1 MRHHNFAVILF
12 TATLLSGGIAT
23 IGNADAKKVG
33 PKASGYAIEQCLLAS
48 DAQTRENDT
57 KSACCSHEAGICVV
71 CPKPPSAGASCDVT
85 PYRPNPIR
93 SPRAMS
99 PDTLNGLG
107 VLTK

>member
-1 MRHHNFAVILF
+1 MRHHNFAAILF
-12 TATLLSGGIAT
+12 AAALLSGSIAA
-23 IGNADAKKVG
+23 IENADAKMVG
-33 PKASGYAIEQCLLAS
+33 PKASGYAIEQCLLAD
-48 DAQTRENDT
+48 DAQTAENET
-57 KSACCSHEAGICVV
+57 KSACCSRAAGICVV

-85 PYRPNPIR
+85 PYRPNPIS

>member
-1 MRHHNFAVILF
+1 MRHHNFAAILF
-12 TATLLSGGIAT
+12 TAALLSGSIAT
-23 IGNADAKKVG
+23 IENAAARKVG

-48 DAQTRENDT
+48 DAQTAENET

-85 PYRPNPIR
+85 PYRTNPIR

-99 PDTLNGLG
+99 PDTLDGLS